1 MVLFT
6 NKSASVTFKKV
17 TPNAQEE
24 KMRRIHAVAAFIILT
39 LLGAAAIVQAEE
51 PELTLARYWYF
62 VDNVEVTGDAPEVR
76 LWVALPVVH
85 RGQVVEIGEIY
96 PEPAAIVDEPLGKN
110 RIVFWRQ
117 TDLKDGEGIY
127 FYYDFGYAGELVSGA
142 DIDPEKVEPY
152 DEGAP
157 EYQRYTVSEPWIQIT
172 DAIRAQA
179 REIVGDEVNPYRKAH
194 KIFDWVVYNIDYLF
208 PDIESRGAA
217 KTFARRSGD
226 CGEFSVVFCALCR
239 AEGIPARTVT
249 AVWPFGGG
257 HQWAEVLIPPYGWV
271 PADASMAAMFIPGGS
286 VPATED
292 SLHRFMEIT
301 GILDDDPE
309 WLFGN
314 LYPNR
319 LIVSVGENLQVKHP
333 DLGVA
338 KVFRFLQPG
347 GTDAY
352 PLAEEYLGLSDKT
365 VGAGVYVFGERR
377 DDEVL
382 AREMASSALATAYLE
397 AGEYEKAEELCL
409 TAVELAPAAEDPWLT
424 LGRAHLGQ
432 GELDDAINAFY
443 KALDGKAGSIKPIMD
458 AQAHQYLGACY
469 QEKGDLEAARDEF
482 LWVMESGI
490 DYEGS
495 LAFAE
500 AHFDEVMLA
509 LE

>member
-1 MVLFT
+1 VLRT
-6 NKSASVTFKKV
+6 RCIMAM
-17 TPNAQEE
+17 A
-24 KMRRIHAVAAFIILT
+24 LLG
-39 LLGAAAIVQAEE
+39 LLGAAALVAAEE

-76 LWVALPVVH
+76 LWVALPVEH
-85 RGQVVEIGEIY
+85 RGQIVEIGEIY
-96 PEPAAIVDEPLGKN
+96 PEPEAVVEDPFGKTKIVC
-110 RIVFWRQ
+110 WRQ
-117 TDLKDGEGIY
+117 TDIVDGEGIY

-142 DIDPEKVEPY
+142 HIDPEKVEPY
-152 DEGAP
+152 DEGSP
-157 EYQRYTVSEPWIQIT
+157 EYRRYTVSEPWIQIT
-172 DAIRAQA
+172 DGIRAQA

-194 KIFDWVVYNIDYLF
+194 MIFDWVVYNVDYLF
-208 PDIESRGAA
+208 PDLESRGAA

-271 PADASMAAMFIPGGS
+271 PADTSVAAMYIPGGS

-292 SLHRFMEIT
+292 SLHRFMELT
-301 GILDDDPE
+301 GILEDDPE

-319 LIVSVGENLQVKHP
+319 LIVSVGNNLQVKDP
-333 DLGVA
+333 DPGA
-338 KVFRFLQPG
+338 GKVFRFLQPG
-347 GTDAY
+347 GFADAY
-352 PLAEEYLGLSDKT
+352 PPAGELVDLSDKT

-377 DDEVL
+377 EDEVL
-382 AREMASSALATAYLE
+382 AREMASSALAMAYLE
-397 AGEYEKAEELCL
+397 AGEYEKAEELSL
-409 TAVELAPAAEDPWLT
+409 VATEQAPAAEDPWLT

-432 GELDDAINAFY
+432 GELDDAIAAFY

-458 AQAHQYLGACY
+458 AMAHQYLGVCY
-469 QEKGDLEAARDEF
+469 QEKGDLEAARDEY
-482 LWVMESGI
+482 LWVMESGV
-490 DYEGS
+490 DFEGS

-500 AHFDEVMLA
+500 ERFDEVMLE